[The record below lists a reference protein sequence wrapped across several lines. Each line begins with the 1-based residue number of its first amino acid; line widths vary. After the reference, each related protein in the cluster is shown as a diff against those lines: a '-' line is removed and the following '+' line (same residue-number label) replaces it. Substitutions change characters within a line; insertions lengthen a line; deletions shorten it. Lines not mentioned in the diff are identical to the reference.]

1 MSTTVVDI
9 CRDVIAAPK
18 KSAMKKTAGEA
29 GEPAKKK
36 SASISRKAT
45 IAEVSEDGII
55 NKPKERNAL
64 KIKKR
69 TAQKKSS
76 GEKKEEEMIK

>member
-1 MSTTVVDI
+1 MSTT
-9 CRDVIAAPK
+9 AAPR

-29 GEPAKKK
+29 GEPAPKK

-45 IAEVSEDGII
+45 IAEVSEDGVIS
-55 NKPKERNAL
+55 KPEERNAL

-69 TAQKKSS
+69 SAQKKSS
-76 GEKKEEEMIK
+76 GENKEEGGKK